1 MLPVLNTTAFHK
13 EESEV
18 IFSFLSNGSI
28 LEDFEIFLR
37 LIQEFTFQTL
47 KVVVSQI

>member
-1 MLPVLNTTAFHK
+1 MLPVLNTTAYCK
-13 EESEV
+13 V
-18 IFSFLSNGSI
+18 IWSDLFFLSNGSI